1 MEKRNT
7 THFQYSNKLVIFTLF
22 FLCIGIHYLLSSYTK
37 RIFIANDEV
46 LYYSIANSL
55 WHGQGVA
62 VNNAAYDFQ
71 KILYSIMIMP
81 AFSITNV
88 LLRNNVIALINS
100 IAICSGIFP
109 VYLLAK
115 RYLKNN
121 KHVLYVCVLFCVFS
135 DLTYATTF
143 LAENLYL
150 PMGLWAVYFSS
161 AMLDKTSDMLQ
172 GNTKLDNKKYY
183 IFSVLFGI
191 YFYALF
197 LCKEVGAVFPLTYSL
212 FVIGLIIR
220 SKMKD
225 KQVNKNG
232 IIHVSLV
239 VLGFAAVYLL
249 FRFIVFPNTLGGGY
263 QSAESDLKE
272 GFDYF
277 YMYYGFV
284 YYLLMIILAY
294 GVFPILIPLIQ
305 RKKLEEKDRYFSDY
319 LLIMLIITAAVVAF
333 KITVGENWAET
344 TPRIHL
350 RYICCMFI
358 PIVIMMLNAFEHT
371 DSIPKKPIVICTVAL
386 SFVFVYLGILGNNTL
401 VPELQILD
409 QTMLQY
415 LSHSGN
421 SQMIILGIVCLVFV
435 GNAVLISKKYRKGI
449 ILCLTT
455 LLVLNV
461 INTIQNTLVWRSA
474 ETGNEI
480 TEDELNQALR
490 ISDYVKENSD
500 KNILFLVTR
509 KEYEINLTYTA
520 EANSYALNTDT
531 LQAYLTEHTG
541 EELAWKD
548 MKEGLKLPRLNAYY
562 DDLEKV
568 DVIVIS
574 DDLQI
579 EVSSEDS
586 QIVDTGWDGFKVYS
600 INDSAHVP
608 DLSFNDSTIKG
619 MDAVD
624 QQIDD
629 ALKKY
634 QEKQSQTST
643 AE

>member
-1 MEKRNT
+1 
-7 THFQYSNKLVIFTLF
+7 
-22 FLCIGIHYLLSSYTK
+22 
-37 RIFIANDEV
+37 
-46 LYYSIANSL
+46 
-55 WHGQGVA
+55 
-62 VNNAAYDFQ
+62 
-71 KILYSIMIMP
+71 
-81 AFSITNV
+81 
-88 LLRNNVIALINS
+88 
-100 IAICSGIFP
+100 
-109 VYLLAK
+109 
-115 RYLKNN
+115 
-121 KHVLYVCVLFCVFS
+121 
-135 DLTYATTF
+135 
-143 LAENLYL
+143 
-150 PMGLWAVYFSS
+150 
-161 AMLDKTSDMLQ
+161 
-172 GNTKLDNKKYY
+172 
-183 IFSVLFGI
+183 
-191 YFYALF
+191 
-197 LCKEVGAVFPLTYSL
+197 
-212 FVIGLIIR
+212 
-220 SKMKD
+220 
-225 KQVNKNG
+225 
-232 IIHVSLV
+232 
-239 VLGFAAVYLL
+239 
-249 FRFIVFPNTLGGGY
+249 
-263 QSAESDLKE
+263 
-272 GFDYF
+272 
-277 YMYYGFV
+277 
-284 YYLLMIILAY
+284 MIILAY

-305 RKKLEEKDRYFSDY
+305 RKKLEEKDRDFCDY

-371 DSIPKKPIVICTVAL
+371 NNISKKQILISTL
-386 SFVFVYLGILGNNTL
+386 SLCAVFIYLCFLGGNIL
-401 VPELQILD
+401 VPKLQILD

-415 LSHSGN
+415 LAQSGTW
-421 SQMIILGIVCLVFV
+421 QILILVCVDVLFV
-435 GNAVLISKKYRKGI
+435 VNAVFFTKKYKTGI
-449 ILCLTT
+449 ILCLVTI
-455 LLVLNV
+455 LGMNG
-461 INTIQNTLVWRSA
+461 INTMMNMNRWRNT
-474 ETGNEI
+474 EGGNSI
-480 TEDELNQALR
+480 TADEFNQVMQ
-490 ISDYVKENSD
+490 ISDYLKDNSD
-500 KNILFLVTR
+500 KNILFLETQR
-509 KEYEINLTYTA
+509 EFDLNLTYA
-520 EANSYALNTDT
+520 NEANSYAIDSDT

-541 EELAWKD
+541 EELAWDD

>member
-1 MEKRNT
+1 MKKHKEKIT
-7 THFQYSNKLVIFTLF
+7 IIISVLFILCVIIHT
-22 FLCIGIHYLLSSYTK
+22 CISSYLK
-37 RIFIANDEV
+37 RIAVSSDEV

-62 VNNAAYDFQ
+62 VNNASYDFQ

-161 AMLDKTSDMLQ
+161 IMLDKTSDMLQ
-172 GNTKLDNKKYY
+172 GNAKQDNKKYY
-183 IFSVLFGI
+183 IFSVLLGI

-212 FVIGLIIR
+212 FVIGMIIR
-220 SKMKD
+220 SKMKG

-239 VLGFAAVYLL
+239 VLGFATVYLL

-263 QSAESDLKE
+263 QAAESDLKE

-294 GVFPILIPLIQ
+294 GIFPILIPLIQ

-358 PIVIMMLNAFEHT
+358 PVVIMMLNAFEHT
-371 DSIPKKPIVICTVAL
+371 DSIPKKPILISTLLL
-386 SFVFVYLGILGNNTL
+386 SAVFIYLCFLGGNIL
-401 VPELQILD
+401 VPKLQILD

-415 LSHSGN
+415 LAQSGTW
-421 SQMIILGIVCLVFV
+421 QILILACVDVLFTV
-435 GNAVLISKKYRKGI
+435 NAVLFVKKYKTGI
-449 ILCLTT
+449 ILCLAA
-455 LLVLNV
+455 LLGMN
-461 INTIQNTLVWRSA
+461 ITNSAMNMNRWRNTEGGNSI
-474 ETGNEI
+474 TGGEFDQTMQI
-480 TEDELNQALR
+480 A
-490 ISDYVKENSD
+490 DYVKDNSD
-500 KNILFLVTR
+500 KNILFLETQR
-509 KEYEINLTYTA
+509 EYDINLTYANET
-520 EANSYALNTDT
+520 NSYAIDSDI
-531 LQAYLTEHTG
+531 LQAYLAEHTG
-541 EELAWKD
+541 EELAWED

-562 DDLEKV
+562 DNLEKV